1 MGQVKKDGKV
11 YTFGKD
17 ARDALLR
24 GSQTVY
30 DAVTL
35 TYGPK
40 GLNVGLEKTYGRPVV
55 TRDGVTVARE
65 SYLEKRDE
73 NIGSSLIIEAS
84 QTTNHN
90 AGDGTTATVALT
102 HNLVDLGI
110 KQINNGDNAMD
121 IKQEI
126 LGDSYKVLENL
137 ASMSSPVKKGQ
148 LQQVASVSCGDEALG
163 QLIAEAVE
171 TVGPDGGVLTEKA
184 PIEDVERTYVDGYFM
199 QQGFTA
205 INEGKKELEAP
216 YIVISSKIISSG
228 MDIITLLNKV
238 GEKAHTDQNLP
249 VDKPLQEPLK
259 ISFFGE
265 FEGEAY
271 QTIIANIQKGVF
283 DGTITKTP
291 PMGDM
296 GVQYLEDLA
305 TYVGGKLISAGDRLS
320 DFDTTYVG
328 RADKVTCT
336 LSDTTVFG
344 GNGAGEDIEKRK
356 ADLKDRIAKE
366 EIDAIAEKL
375 KDRLA
380 KLENK
385 VAMFRIGG
393 ATDTEREEKEF
404 RIEDAIQATRAAAS
418 HGVVTGGGIT
428 LLKLS
433 KTEGIGNI
441 FRTALQN
448 VFKKLMTNA
457 NLPADVK
464 LLEALDAAD
473 GFGFNLRANGELVDL
488 VKAGI
493 LDPVLVV
500 EETVKNASSTAAN
513 LVSMG
518 ALITFIDKP
527 ED

>member
-1 MGQVKKDGKV
+1 MAQSRKDGKIFV
-11 YTFGKD
+11 FGKD

-65 SYLEKRDE
+65 SYLENRED
-73 NIGSSLIIEAS
+73 NIGAQLVIEAS
-84 QTTNHN
+84 QTTNRN
-90 AGDGTTATVALT
+90 AGDGTTQTVALT

-121 IKQEI
+121 IKKQI
-126 LGDSYKVLENL
+126 LDDSYKVLENL
-137 ASMSSPVKKGQ
+137 KTMGSPVADGQ
-148 LQQVASVSCGDEALG
+148 LKQVASVSCGDEALG

-171 TVGPDGGVLTEKA
+171 KVGPDGGVLTEKA
-184 PIEDVERTYVDGYFM
+184 PIEDVERTYVDGYFL
-199 QQGFTA
+199 QQGFSA
-205 INEGKKELEAP
+205 INEGKKEVENP
-216 YIVISSKIISSG
+216 YVVISSKIIGSG
-228 MDIITLLNKV
+228 LDIITLLNKV
-238 GEKAHTDQNLP
+238 GEKAHIDQKLAL
-249 VDKPLQEPLK
+249 DQPLQEPLR

-305 TYVGGKLISAGDRLS
+305 TYTGGKVITAGDRLS
-320 DFDTTYVG
+320 EYDVTFVG

-336 LSDTTVFG
+336 ISDTTVFG
-344 GNGAGEDIEKRK
+344 GNGSGEDIEKRK
-356 ADLKDRIAKE
+356 ADLRDRIAKE
-366 EIDAIAEKL
+366 EIDAISEKL

-393 ATDTEREEKEF
+393 ATETEREEKEF

-433 KTEGIGNI
+433 KTVGLRNI
-441 FRTALQN
+441 FRNALYN

-464 LLEALDAAD
+464 LLEALDLED
-473 GFGFNLRANGELVDL
+473 GYGFNLRESGDAVDL

-500 EETVKNASSTAAN
+500 EEVIKNASSTAAN

-518 ALITFIDKP
+518 ALITFIDK